1 MIEEMRLRDLG
12 VIAEA
17 TLPIGPGFTAIT
29 GETGAG
35 KTMVVTGLGLLLG
48 QRADSGAVRSGAAQA
63 SVDGV
68 WIVPEDGPVA
78 ARVREAGGEVEPIG
92 GGRAE
97 LYVGR
102 SVSSEGRGR
111 ASVGGR
117 SAPAGVLADLADQL
131 VVVHGQSDQ
140 LRLRSA
146 AAQREALDRFGGEPV
161 RVARDAYRSAFERW
175 RTIDRE
181 LTRLTEDRESRARE
195 ADELRAQLA
204 DIEQAAPETGED
216 ADLAARAERL
226 ANAEELR
233 VAAANAHDALM
244 GEGDAPDAGVLLAE
258 ARRALERVHD
268 PALEEPA
275 GQLADLGYRVA
286 DIAAALAGYLAD
298 LDESGPHEL
307 AAVEERRAVLG
318 ALVRTHGSLDAA
330 IDLLDTGSS
339 RLAELDDDSGR
350 IDRLTEERDAAA
362 SVLDDAAAALTAAR
376 TDAAARLGAA
386 VTTELRALAMPD
398 ARLEVSV
405 TPGAET
411 AQGRD
416 DVAILL
422 APHPGAEP
430 RPVSRG
436 ASGGELSRVMLAIE
450 VVIAGVDPVP
460 TFVFDEVDAGIG
472 GAAAIEVGRRLA
484 RLAQSSQVIAVTHLA
499 QVAAFAANHLTVVK
513 ASDGSVTASD
523 VRRLEGAER
532 EAEMARLLSG
542 MPDSDAALTHARE
555 LLGLRDGGAEHGGA
569 EHGGAEHGGAGPAA
583 TIRPPRARDV
593 RAR

>member
-1 MIEEMRLRDLG
+1 VIEEMRLRDLG

-17 TLPIGPGFTAIT
+17 TLPMGPGFTAIT

-48 QRADSGAVRSGAAQA
+48 QRADSGAVRAGASQA
-63 SVDGV
+63 TVDGV

-78 ARVREAGGEVEPIG
+78 ERVREAGGDVEPIG

-102 SVSSEGRGR
+102 SISSEGRGR

-117 SAPAGVLADLADQL
+117 SAPAGVLADLADDL

-140 LRLRSA
+140 LRLKSA
-146 AAQREALDRFGGEPV
+146 AAQRDALDRFGGEPV
-161 RVARDAYRSAFERW
+161 QSARDVYRQAFEHW
-175 RTIDRE
+175 RGIDRE
-181 LTRLTEDRESRARE
+181 LSRLTDDRDARARE
-195 ADELRAQLA
+195 AEDLRAQLA
-204 DIEQAAPETGED
+204 EIEQAAPEPGED
-216 ADLAARAERL
+216 ADLATRAERL

-233 VAAANAHDALM
+233 LAAATAHDALS
-244 GEGDAPDAGVLLAE
+244 GEADGPDAGALLSD

-268 PALEEPA
+268 PVLEELA
-275 GQLADLGYRVA
+275 GQVADLGYRAA

-307 AAVEERRAVLG
+307 AAVEERRAVLA
-318 ALVRTHGSLDAA
+318 ALVRAHGTLDAA
-330 IDLLDTGSS
+330 IELLDTGSS
-339 RLAELDDDSGR
+339 RLAELDDDSDR
-350 IDRLTEERDAAA
+350 IERLTAERDAAA
-362 SVLDDAAAALTAAR
+362 STLDQTAAALTEAR
-376 TDAAARLGAA
+376 TEAAGRLGAA

-398 ARLEVSV
+398 ARLEVAV
-405 TPGAET
+405 TEGTESAS
-411 AQGRD
+411 GRD

-422 APHPGAEP
+422 APHPGADP
-430 RPVSRG
+430 RAVSRG

-513 ASDGSVTASD
+513 ANDGSVTASD
-523 VRRLEGAER
+523 VRRLEGVDR

-542 MPDSDAALTHARE
+542 MPDSEAALSHARE
-555 LLGLRDGGAEHGGA
+555 LLSLRTDA
-569 EHGGAEHGGAGPAA
+569 
-583 TIRPPRARDV
+583 D
-593 RAR
+593 

>member
-17 TLPIGPGFTAIT
+17 TLPMGPGFTAIT

-48 QRADSGAVRSGAAQA
+48 QRADSGAVRAGASQA
-63 SVDGV
+63 TVDGV
-68 WIVPEDGPVA
+68 WIVPEDGAVA
-78 ARVREAGGEVEPIG
+78 ERVREAGGDVEPIG
-92 GGRAE
+92 DGRAE
-97 LYVGR
+97 LFVGR
-102 SVSSEGRGR
+102 SISSEGRGR

-117 SAPAGVLADLADQL
+117 AAPAGVLADLADSL

-146 AAQREALDRFGGEPV
+146 AAQREALDRFGGDPV
-161 RVARDAYRSAFERW
+161 QAARAEYRHAYEQWRSL
-175 RTIDRE
+175 DRE
-181 LTRLTEDRESRARE
+181 LSQLTSDRDARARE
-195 ADELRAQLA
+195 AGELRAQLA
-204 DIEQAAPETGED
+204 EIEQAAPQPGED
-216 ADLAARAERL
+216 AELSTRAERL

-233 VAAANAHDALM
+233 LAAASAHDALS
-244 GEGDAPDAGVLLAE
+244 GDGDVPDAGSLLAD

-268 PALEEPA
+268 PVLEDLA
-275 GQLADLGYRVA
+275 AQVADLGYRAA
-286 DIAAALAGYLAD
+286 DVAAALAGYLAD

-307 AAVEERRAVLG
+307 AAVEERRAVLA
-318 ALVRTHGSLDAA
+318 ALVRAHGSLDAA
-330 IDLLDTGSS
+330 IDLLDSGSA
-339 RLAELDDDSGR
+339 RLAELDDDGDR
-350 IDRLTEERDAAA
+350 IERLTRERDDAASALDAAA
-362 SVLDDAAAALTAAR
+362 ETLTAAR
-376 TDAAARLGAA
+376 TEAAARLGAA
-386 VTTELRALAMPD
+386 VTSELRALAMPD
-398 ARLEVSV
+398 ARLEVAV
-405 TPGAET
+405 TPGAES
-411 AQGRD
+411 ASGRD

-450 VVIAGVDPVP
+450 VVIAAVDPVP

-513 ASDGSVTASD
+513 ANDGSVTASD
-523 VRRLEGAER
+523 VRRLDGAER

-555 LLGLRDGGAEHGGA
+555 LLSLRTQAD
-569 EHGGAEHGGAGPAA
+569 
-583 TIRPPRARDV
+583 
-593 RAR
+593 

>member
-1 MIEEMRLRDLG
+1 VIEEMRLRDLG

-17 TLPIGPGFTAIT
+17 TLPIGRGFTAIT

-68 WIVPEDGPVA
+68 WIVPEHGAVA
-78 ARVREAGGEVEPIG
+78 DRVREAGGSVEPLG
-92 GGRAE
+92 DGTAE

-111 ASVGGR
+111 ATVGGR
-117 SAPAGVLADLADQL
+117 SAPAGVLADLADEL

-146 AAQREALDRFGGEPV
+146 AAQREALDRFGGDEV
-161 RVARDAYRSAFERW
+161 QTARETYREAYEQW
-175 RTIDRE
+175 RAIDRE
-181 LTRLTEDRESRARE
+181 LSGLTTDRDTRAAE
-195 ADELRAQLA
+195 AADLRAQLA
-204 DIEQAAPETGED
+204 EIEQAAPQPGED
-216 ADLAARAERL
+216 AELAVRAERL

-233 VAAANAHDALM
+233 LAAAAAHDALSGD
-244 GEGDAPDAGVLLAE
+244 GEVPDAGSLLAE
-258 ARRALERVHD
+258 ARRALERAHD
-268 PALEEPA
+268 PALA
-275 GQLADLGYRVA
+275 DLAIQAADLGYRTT
-286 DIAAALAGYLAD
+286 DLAAALAGYLAD
-298 LDESGPHEL
+298 LDETGPHEL
-307 AAVEERRAVLG
+307 AAVEERRAVLT
-318 ALVRTHGSLDAA
+318 ALVRAHGSLDAA
-330 IDLLDTGSS
+330 IALLDTGSA
-339 RLAELDDDSGR
+339 RLAELDDDGDR
-350 IDRLTEERDAAA
+350 IERLIAEREEAA
-362 SVLDDAAAALTAAR
+362 SALDEAAGVLTVAR
-376 TDAAARLGAA
+376 TEAAARLGGA

-398 ARLEVSV
+398 ARLSVVV

-411 AQGRD
+411 SSGRD

-422 APHPGAEP
+422 APHSGADP
-430 RPVSRG
+430 RPVARG

-484 RLAQSSQVIAVTHLA
+484 RLAEASQVIAVTHLA
-499 QVAAFAANHLTVVK
+499 QVAAFANNHLSVVK

-523 VRRLEGAER
+523 VRRLEGPDR

-542 MPDSDAALTHARE
+542 LSDSEAALTHARE
-555 LLGLRDGGAEHGGA
+555 LLALG
-569 EHGGAEHGGAGPAA
+569 
-583 TIRPPRARDV
+583 V
-593 RAR
+593 S